1 LISGCSHSG
10 PTETLWLG
18 HVAPMSGPEKI
29 EGDHARQG
37 IRIAVGEVNQ
47 DPVLGK
53 KIAVR
58 HADARSAEAEAVR
71 LASANRVVA
80 LLGGTDSIQ
89 AEQLARGAESAG
101 VPILLQA
108 ALPSGSPG
116 ENVFSCAVS
125 LARRGQVLGKF
136 AAQEK
141 KAGKVA
147 LFVDER
153 LSAASPVAE
162 AFRRE
167 LPADGTQRLD
177 YKNAEDFA
185 RLVQQAAGAKSAA
198 LLYIGS
204 VRDWPRFHAEVRKA
218 LPAAMVFYGG
228 EESHLPELLA
238 DPATGEGVYL
248 ATCYV
253 ASADTAANQEFVAAY
268 REQYHEPPDV
278 NAALAYDGARL
289 ICQVLRKAGTSNSA
303 RLREAL
309 PQVQEFSSLTG
320 ALAFGKDHHAQRP
333 VFVVRIKKGEIAVEK
348 RYTPAD

>member
-1 LISGCSHSG
+1 
-10 PTETLWLG
+10 
-18 HVAPMSGPEKI
+18 MSGPEKI

-101 VPILLQA
+101 VPIILQA

-116 ENVFSCAVS
+116 ENVFSCAIS
-125 LARRGQVLGKF
+125 LSRRGQVLGKF

-153 LSAASPVAE
+153 LSAAGPVAE

-167 LPADGTQRLD
+167 LPAEGTQRLD
-177 YKNAEDFA
+177 YKSPEDFA
-185 RLVQQAAGAKSAA
+185 RLVQQAASAKAA
-198 LLYIGS
+198 AVLFAGS
-204 VRDWPRFHAEVRKA
+204 IRDWARFHAEVQKV
-218 LPAAMVFYGG
+218 LPAATVFYGG

-238 DPATGEGVYL
+238 DPAASEGMYL

-253 ASADTAANQEFVAAY
+253 ASADTAANQEFVATY
-268 REQYHEPPDV
+268 REQHHEPPDV

-289 ICQVLRKAGTSNSA
+289 ICQVLRKAGVSNAA
-303 RLREAL
+303 RLREVL

-320 ALAFGKDHHAQRP
+320 PLAFGKDHHAQRP
-333 VFVVRIKKGEIAVEK
+333 VFIVQIKKGQLVVEK
-348 RYTPAD
+348 RYAPAD